1 MLFLTKLIMLFLT
14 KLIMLFLTKLMNIPI
29 EDLQLP
35 TEEGTLIQGGFQDDL
50 KRFTANQA
58 FACAPVLTIGQFG
71 QEAPFLRSL
80 PLFKVDTGDDV
91 NGSWVMTFSRG
102 HLRLAADPKLG
113 KYVGSANFFMEVF
126 QDRKEAER
134 E

>member
-1 MLFLTKLIMLFLT
+1 
-14 KLIMLFLTKLMNIPI
+14 MLFLTKLMNIPI
-29 EDLQLP
+29 EDL
-35 TEEGTLIQGGFQDDL
+35 
-50 KRFTANQA
+50 KRSTANQA

-91 NGSWVMTFSRG
+91 NGSWVMTFNRG